1 MANTKTH
8 PGMFR
13 CYEAA
18 LPDEPM
24 FVILGRDPAGP
35 ATLEFWAQER
45 VRQQKV
51 HERDDQ
57 DRIKAA
63 IDEAK
68 DMQDWRSRMLA
79 HAEECGL
86 PPVWKL
92 PRPEE
97 HPEDRP
103 VRMAP
108 ELGMPYGLPLTDL
121 AIDPTFRE
129 TVAIGLRQVTTDMLA
144 EAKSLTDDPSDVL
157 ERFVDRI
164 NGYAAQLEASRVN
177 PYETFAAALR
187 REQNKPVSHLW
198 SPGPDEDEI
207 RVTPLSFTRMS
218 ELLDYATGYGEFDET
233 TPSGTEASEPNV
245 AGNPMNDMRRATIWT
260 LKRCMGIVP
269 ENQMPP
275 PADDAP
281 KTPVAEVIVQGVVR
295 VGGQDYSIEHLERIL
310 AGQSLPKGLHNP
322 KDKERIAELEGE
334 IAALKITKDSE
345 PEDLAHAPE
354 VPHHRFS
361 VFHTSGDYA
370 YARGLEVNPM
380 HLPTALDAMAKS
392 GWHLCAIFGQTD
404 AQHIGFIFRREVER
418 FSAFEIAHGYG
429 SGFADTRPRDDESEE
444 FKRFKAGEPLDKIRD
459 IRFTVQGLDPETT
472 HYRNAEWTGD
482 PEKLIKALGDAKPEV
497 RETFLRQEQVSSLAH
512 YWRVASVGSLIRLI
526 RLLDWQDRINL
537 LSPISPEMV
546 AKVLNC
552 GGEGQEP
559 CPDWGRGLAI

>member
-68 DMQDWRSRMLA
+68 DMATWRQQIMDYA
-79 HAEECGL
+79 AEHNE

-92 PRPEE
+92 PRPFADDL
-97 HPEDRP
+97 PP
-103 VRMAP
+103 V
-108 ELGMPYGLPLTDL
+108 
-121 AIDPTFRE
+121 RE
-129 TVAIGLRQVTTDMLA
+129 TVSAPTSYDYYP
-144 EAKSLTDDPSDVL
+144 DPDG
-157 ERFVDRI
+157 D
-164 NGYAAQLEASRVN
+164 
-177 PYETFAAALR
+177 
-187 REQNKPVSHLW
+187 PVK
-198 SPGPDEDEI
+198 
-207 RVTPLSFTRMS
+207 VTPLSFTRMS
-218 ELLDYATGYGEFDET
+218 ELLDYATCYGEFDEH
-233 TPSGTEASEPNV
+233 TPNGTISKHGEGMSS
-245 AGNPMNDMRRATIWT
+245 PMNDIRRNAIWVM
-260 LKRCMGIVP
+260 KRFMGIIP
-269 ENQMPP
+269 EGTEPP
-275 PADDAP
+275 EYDDTP

-418 FSAFEIAHGYG
+418 FSAFEIAHGFG
-429 SGFADTRPRDDESEE
+429 GGFPATAPAVESEE
-444 FKRFKAGEPLDKIRD
+444 FKRFKSGEPLDEIREK
-459 IRFTVQGLDPETT
+459 RFTVHGLDPETT

-482 PEKLIKALGDAKPEV
+482 PEKLIKALSGAKPEV
-497 RETFLRQEQVSSLAH
+497 LEKFLRDEKVTSIAH

-537 LSPISPEMV
+537 LSPISAEMV
-546 AKVLNC
+546 QKVLNC

>member
-1 MANTKTH
+1 MVNTKTH

-35 ATLEFWAQER
+35 ATLEYWAQQR
-45 VRQQKV
+45 IQQGKV
-51 HERDDQ
+51 HEPDDR

-63 IDEAK
+63 VDEAR
-68 DMQDWRSRMLA
+68 DMAEWRQRMLD

-92 PRPEE
+92 PRPDE
-97 HPEDRP
+97 HGDDRP
-103 VRMAP
+103 VRMS
-108 ELGMPYGLPLTDL
+108 LPNSLNRSYVFSMENADK
-121 AIDPTFRE
+121 TFIS
-129 TVAIGLRQVTTDMLA
+129 IGEGEMEV
-144 EAKSLTDDPSDVL
+144 SL
-157 ERFVDRI
+157 
-164 NGYAAQLEASRVN
+164 
-177 PYETFAAALR
+177 AALVDHYR
-187 REQNKPVSHLW
+187 QRPKVESSAVREAHDYY
-198 SPGPDEDEI
+198 PDPDGDPI
-207 RVTPLSFTRMS
+207 KVTPLSYSRMS
-218 ELLDYATGYGEFDET
+218 ELLDYATCYGEFDEN
-233 TPSGTEASEPNV
+233 TPDGTISKYGEGMSS
-245 AGNPMNDMRRATIWT
+245 PMNAERRTAIWVY
-260 LKRCMGIVP
+260 KRCMGIIP
-269 ENQMPP
+269 EGAEP
-275 PADDAP
+275 
-281 KTPVAEVIVQGVVR
+281 PVAAEPVPTVAVYHEGLFAVPGV
-295 VGGQDYSIEHLERIL
+295 
-310 AGQSLPKGLHNP
+310 
-322 KDKERIAELEGE
+322 DKPQTMEQ
-334 IAALKITKDSE
+334 IAAMYRKAALSVDKSPTLDSA

-361 VFHTSGDYA
+361 VFHEAGDYA

-380 HLPTALDAMAKS
+380 HLATALDAMAKS

-418 FSAFEIAHGYG
+418 FSAFEIAHGFG
-429 SGFADTRPRDDESEE
+429 GGFPATAPAEESEE

-537 LSPISPEMV
+537 LSPISAEMV
-546 AKVLNC
+546 QKVLNC

>member
-68 DMQDWRSRMLA
+68 DMQDWRSRMVA
-79 HAEECGL
+79 NAEEMGE

-92 PRPEE
+92 PRPFG
-97 HPEDRP
+97 DDLAP
-103 VRMAP
+103 VREAP
-108 ELGMPYGLPLTDL
+108 VVTRPSFDYYP
-121 AIDPTFRE
+121 DPD
-129 TVAIGLRQVTTDMLA
+129 G
-144 EAKSLTDDPSDVL
+144 DPV
-157 ERFVDRI
+157 
-164 NGYAAQLEASRVN
+164 
-177 PYETFAAALR
+177 
-187 REQNKPVSHLW
+187 K
-198 SPGPDEDEI
+198 
-207 RVTPLSFTRMS
+207 VTPLSFSRMS
-218 ELLDYATGYGEFDET
+218 ELLDYATCYGEFDEN
-233 TPSGTEASEPNV
+233 TPDGTISKYGEQMSS
-245 AGNPMNDMRRATIWT
+245 PMNAERRTAIWVY
-260 LKRCMGIVP
+260 KRCMGVIP
-269 ENQMPP
+269 EGAEP
-275 PADDAP
+275 
-281 KTPVAEVIVQGVVR
+281 PVAAEPMPTVAV
-295 VGGQDYSIEHLERIL
+295 YTE
-310 AGQSLPKGLHNP
+310 GLFAVP
-322 KDKERIAELEGE
+322 GIDKPQTMEQ
-334 IAALKITKDSE
+334 IAAAYRKAAESVSKSPTLDSA

-361 VFHTSGDYA
+361 VFHEAGDYA

-418 FSAFEIAHGYG
+418 FSAFEIAHGFG
-429 SGFADTRPRDDESEE
+429 GGFPATAPVVESEE
-444 FKRFKAGEPLDKIRD
+444 FKRFKSGEPLDEIREK
-459 IRFTVQGLDPETT
+459 RFTVHGLDPETT

-482 PEKLIKALGDAKPEV
+482 PEKLIKALSGAKPEV
-497 RETFLRQEQVSSLAH
+497 LEKFLRDEKVTSIAH

-537 LSPISPEMV
+537 LSPISAEMV
-546 AKVLNC
+546 QKVLNC

>member
-68 DMQDWRSRMLA
+68 DMATWRQQIMDYA
-79 HAEECGL
+79 AEHNE

-92 PRPEE
+92 PRPFADDL
-97 HPEDRP
+97 PP
-103 VRMAP
+103 VREIAMSPA
-108 ELGMPYGLPLTDL
+108 LGMGYDLPSSDILT
-121 AIDPTFRE
+121 DPTFRQKI
-129 TVAIGLRQVTTDMLA
+129 AIGLKQVTQDMQAYFGGDEINLPYDDWIRVKTQA
-144 EAKSLTDDPSDVL
+144 LT
-157 ERFVDRI
+157 FVDRI
-164 NGYAAQLEASRVN
+164 NGYVAEMEASTVD
-177 PYETFAAALR
+177 PYATFAAHVR
-187 REQNKPVSHLW
+187 RQQDKPLSYLW
-198 SPGPDEDEI
+198 SPGADEDEI
-207 RVTPLSFTRMS
+207 RVTPLSFTRMA
-218 ELLDYATGYGEFDET
+218 ELLDYATCYGEFDEN
-233 TPSGTEASEPNV
+233 TPNGTESKYGSEMSS
-245 AGNPMNDMRRATIWT
+245 PMNDIRRNAIWVM
-260 LKRCMGIVP
+260 KRFMGIIP
-269 ENQMPP
+269 EGTQPP
-275 PADDAP
+275 EYDDTP
-281 KTPVAEVIVQGVVR
+281 KTPVAEVIVQGIVR

-429 SGFADTRPRDDESEE
+429 GGFADTRPRVDEALPKGPLRAYAEGKSFEE
-444 FKRFKAGEPLDKIRD
+444 IAKEECPD
-459 IRFTVQGLDPETT
+459 
-472 HYRNAEWTGD
+472 GD
-482 PEKLIKALGDAKPEV
+482 EECLKLIG
-497 RETFLRQEQVSSLAH
+497 
-512 YWRVASVGSLIRLI
+512 
-526 RLLDWQDRINL
+526 
-537 LSPISPEMV
+537 M
-546 AKVLNC
+546 
-552 GGEGQEP
+552 
-559 CPDWGRGLAI
+559 GRGQMP